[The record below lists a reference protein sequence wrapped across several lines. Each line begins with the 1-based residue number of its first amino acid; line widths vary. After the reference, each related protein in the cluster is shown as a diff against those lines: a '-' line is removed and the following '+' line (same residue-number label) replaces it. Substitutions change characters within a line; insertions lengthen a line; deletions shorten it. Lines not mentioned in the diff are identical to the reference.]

1 METDRAMNNILA
13 IALGAAI
20 GANLRYGIGLWAA
33 QRFGTEWPYGT
44 FIINLLGCLGIGF
57 LLTLITNRLTVSE
70 PVRLMLITG
79 LLGGFTTFSTF
90 GYESFTLFTA
100 GNTLAALTYIAG
112 SVSGGLIAVVIG
124 VSLGRL
130 ISG

>member
-1 METDRAMNNILA
+1 MNNILA

>member
-90 GYESFTLFTA
+90 GYESFTLFTT

>member
-1 METDRAMNNILA
+1 MNNVLA

-33 QRFGTEWPYGT
+33 QRLGTSWPYGT
-44 FIINLLGCLGIGF
+44 FIINVLGCLAIGF

-70 PVRLMLITG
+70 PIRLMLITG

-90 GYESFTLFTA
+90 GYECFLLLNT
-100 GNTLAALTYIAG
+100 GNWLGAVGYITG
-112 SVSGGLIAVVIG
+112 SVGGGLLAVVLG
-124 VSLGRL
+124 VGLGRL
-130 ISG
+130 LGG

>member
-1 METDRAMNNILA
+1 MNNVLA

-33 QRFGTEWPYGT
+33 QRLGTSWPYGT
-44 FIINLLGCLGIGF
+44 FIINVLGCLAIGF

-70 PVRLMLITG
+70 PIRLMLITG

-90 GYESFTLFTA
+90 GCECFSLLNT
-100 GNTLAALTYIAG
+100 GNWWGAVGYMTG
-112 SVSGGLIAVVIG
+112 SVGGGLLAVGLG
-124 VSLGRL
+124 VGLGRL
-130 ISG
+130 LS

>member
-1 METDRAMNNILA
+1 MNNVLA

-33 QRFGTEWPYGT
+33 QRLGTSWPYGT
-44 FIINLLGCLGIGF
+44 FIINVLGCLAIGF

-70 PVRLMLITG
+70 PIRLMLITG

-90 GYESFTLFTA
+90 GYECFLLLNA
-100 GNTLAALTYIAG
+100 GNWLGAVGYIAG
-112 SVSGGLIAVVIG
+112 SVGGGLLAVVLG
-124 VSLGRL
+124 VGLGRL
-130 ISG
+130 LGG

>member
-1 METDRAMNNILA
+1 MNNVLA

-33 QRFGTEWPYGT
+33 QRLGTSWPYGT
-44 FIINLLGCLGIGF
+44 FIINVLGCLAIGF

-70 PVRLMLITG
+70 PIRLMLITG

-90 GYESFTLFTA
+90 GYECFSLLNT
-100 GNTLAALTYIAG
+100 GNWWGAVGYITG
-112 SVSGGLIAVVIG
+112 SVGGGLLAVGLG
-124 VSLGRL
+124 VGLGRL
-130 ISG
+130 LS